1 MYRRRGKYNA
11 RKVQIDGI
19 TFDRLKEANRYSEL
33 KLLEKA
39 GLIKDLTLQPRFNLQ
54 ESFKKNGKSIG
65 KIDYIAD
72 FMYFDNE
79 KKKTIV
85 EDVKGYKTDVYKLKK
100 KLFER
105 KYMNLEIKE
114 I

>member
-1 MYRRRGKYNA
+1 MENTTLEKYKLTELPLIVS
-11 RKVQIDGI
+11 RK
-19 TFDRLKEANRYSEL
+19 LNRYSEL

-54 ESFKKNGKSIG
+54 ESFKKNEKSTW

-79 KKKTIV
+79 EQRTIV

-105 KYMNLEIKE
+105 KYRDLEIKE